1 MIKVILFDVDG
12 VLAINE
18 KPFTHYLERDY
29 GIPKENL
36 EPFFNKR
43 VFSNFLIGQIDLKE
57 ELAPHLQQW
66 GWHKSVDD
74 FLQYWFVSEHN
85 INEPLVEYVQQLRQT
100 GIPCYLATNQ
110 EQYRTAYIL
119 KEMGFADKFDGIFSS
134 AYIGYMK
141 PQIGFFEHIIY
152 KMDQIQPHEILFWDD
167 RPDNVEA
174 AQRTGIQAEVYT
186 NFVDFQK
193 QMDDFSFFSSQ

>member
-1 MIKVILFDVDG
+1 MIKTILFDVDG
-12 VLAINE
+12 VLAISE

-36 EPFFNKR
+36 EPFFNKK

-74 FLQYWFVSEHN
+74 FLRYWFVSEHN
-85 INEPLVEYVQQLRQT
+85 INELLVEYVQQLRQA
-100 GIPCYLATNQ
+100 GILCYLATNQ

-119 KEMGFADKFDGIFSS
+119 KEMGFADKFDGAFSS
-134 AYIGYMK
+134 GQIGYMK
-141 PQIGFFEHIIY
+141 PQVEFFEHIIY
-152 KMDQIQPHEILFWDD
+152 KVNPIQPREIFFWDD
-167 RPDNVEA
+167 LSDNVKA

-193 QMDDFSFFSSQ
+193 KMNSFSFFSS